1 MNCQAIQKSRA
12 GASVHSTL
20 RSARIITGNPK
31 SEIGNYLMPQT
42 QIACPRCRQ
51 MITANVEQLFDVTQD
66 PQAKQ
71 RLLGGISNMARC
83 PHCGYQGRLATPIV
97 YHDNDKELLLTFFPP
112 ELNVPLNEQERIMGP
127 LIKQVMDRLPP
138 EKRKAYLLKPVP
150 NLTYESMI
158 QTILGK
164 DGITPEMLKEQQ
176 DRVALI
182 ERLLQASSADVRGE
196 IIKQNATLFDEQ
208 FFGLFSRLAQSAAA
222 SGQEPVAQAMMD
234 VQKQLLEETEFGR
247 SLKESVG
254 ELEAATKALQEVGQG
269 LTREK
274 LLDIVLESPNDA
286 RLRAYATIARGGM
299 DYQFFQ
305 LFSEKIDKASGDE
318 KARLESIRE
327 KLLDFTNEMD
337 KQMEA
342 RYKQAQEFVES
353 LLAKEDIVKAVRENL
368 DGFTQDAVDIV
379 NQMLR
384 QASEKSDYTRM
395 GKLQKMVEIL
405 REVSTPPEVS
415 FIEQL
420 LDAPDDM
427 ALDKMLEENRDLIN
441 DQFMEALIGLVAQVD
456 QATEQGN
463 PEAKALGEKLSK
475 VYKSALRFSMQR
487 NIGEQKIQ

>member
-1 MNCQAIQKSRA
+1 
-12 GASVHSTL
+12 
-20 RSARIITGNPK
+20 
-31 SEIGNYLMPQT
+31 MPQT

-51 MITANVEQLFDVTQD
+51 MIAANVEQLFDVTQD

-83 PHCGYQGRLATPIV
+83 PHCGYQGRLATPII
-97 YHDNDKELLLTFFPP
+97 YHDNEKELLLTFFPP
-112 ELNVPLNEQERIMGP
+112 ELGVPLNEQERIIGP

-138 EKRKAYLLKPVP
+138 EKRKAYLLKPTP

-158 QTILGK
+158 QTILEK

-182 ERLLQASSADVRGE
+182 ERLIQASAPDVRSE
-196 IIKQNATLFDEQ
+196 IIKQNSNIVDEQ
-208 FFGLFSRLAQSAAA
+208 FFALFSRLAQSAAA
-222 SGQEPVAQAMMD
+222 SGQEPVARAMVD

-254 ELEAATKALQEVGQG
+254 ELEAATKSLQEVGQS

-305 LFSEKIDKASGDE
+305 LLSEKIDKTSGDE
-318 KARLESIRE
+318 KTRLESIRE

-353 LLAKEDIVKAVRENL
+353 LLAQDDIVKAVRDNL
-368 DGFTQDAVDIV
+368 NGFTQDAVDIV

-384 QASEKSDYTRM
+384 QASEKNDYTRM

-405 REVSTPPEVS
+405 REVSTPPEVA

-427 ALDKMLEENRDLIN
+427 ALDKMLDENRDLIN

-463 PEAKALGEKLSK
+463 PEAKALSEKLSK
-475 VYKSALRFSMQR
+475 VYKSALRFSMQK
-487 NIGEQKIQ
+487 NMGEQKIQ